1 VNNISSARSLLLALI
16 GTTLAACS
24 AMLPKLEPPHVD
36 LIGVTIEGG
45 NLKAERLGFTL
56 QVMNPNNRS
65 LAVERIDYQLTLSGV
80 DFATGSS
87 AEPFTLAALGQTEVH
102 LDVTADLAKAI
113 QAVLSHLGEP
123 SLDYQVS
130 GHVKLAHN
138 VIPAFPFTA
147 HGHIA
152 IK

>member
-1 VNNISSARSLLLALI
+1 MKHTLRALSLALI
-16 GTTLAACS
+16 AGTLVACS
-24 AMLPKLEPPHVD
+24 AMLPKLDPPKVD
-36 LIGVTIEGG
+36 LIGVALEGG
-45 NLKAERLGFTL
+45 NFKSERLEFTL
-56 QVMNPNNRS
+56 QVTNPNNRS

>member
-1 VNNISSARSLLLALI
+1 MKTRSLRTLLLVPITALF
-16 GTTLAACS
+16 AACS
-24 AMLPKLEPPHVD
+24 AVLPKLEPPKVE
-36 LIGVTIEGG
+36 LIGVAIEGG

-56 QVMNPNNRS
+56 EVTNPNNRS
-65 LAVERIDYQLTLSGV
+65 LAVERIDYVLTLSGV
-80 DFATGSS
+80 EFGTGTS
-87 AEPFTLAALGQTEVH
+87 AEPFTLAALGQSEVR
-102 LDVTADLAKAI
+102 LDVTADLATAI

-130 GHVKLAHN
+130 GHVKLAHS
-138 VIPAFPFTA
+138 VVPAFPFTA